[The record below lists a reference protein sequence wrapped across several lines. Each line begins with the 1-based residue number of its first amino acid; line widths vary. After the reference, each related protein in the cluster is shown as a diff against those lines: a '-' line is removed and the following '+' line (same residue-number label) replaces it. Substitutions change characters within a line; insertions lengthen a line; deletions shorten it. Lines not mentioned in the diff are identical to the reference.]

1 MKYLPLNP
9 EIFVQNRKRFLS
21 KMGKNSIAI
30 FNSNDELPTN
40 GDQQYKFEQNS
51 DLFWLTG
58 IEQEDSMLVLF
69 PDNPDPK
76 YREVLVLVRPNE
88 LKEKWDGH
96 RLRVNEAQAISGIQ
110 TIVWLDV
117 LDGLLQPWVHIANTI
132 YLNSNENDRKANLDR
147 KSVV

>member
-1 MKYLPLNP
+1 MKYLSLNP
-9 EIFVQNRKRFLS
+9 EIFIQNRKRFTDKLE
-21 KMGKNSIAI
+21 KNSIAI
-30 FNSNDELPTN
+30 FNSNDELPSN
-40 GDQQYKFEQNS
+40 GDALLKFKQNS

-58 IEQEDSMLVLF
+58 IEQEDSMLVIF

-96 RLRVNEAQAISGIQ
+96 RLRVQEAQAISGIQ

-117 LDGLLQPWVHIANTI
+117 LDGLLQP
-132 YLNSNENDRKANLDR
+132 
-147 KSVV
+147 